1 MTERAIVYTAHP
13 VWDVN
18 VLTTLQ
24 ALMSLNVNTN
34 ELLRVSINPHG
45 RFDIVDFTTPRQ
57 GGRFLHKDAPQEDI
71 PAWIIETISILRITE
86 PRSVVDGIGF
96 KVHDRLYYIV
106 EKRGNHEEN

>member
-1 MTERAIVYTAHP
+1 MITETR
-13 VWDVN
+13 
-18 VLTTLQ
+18 VLLDEST
-24 ALMSLNVNTN
+24 
-34 ELLRVSINPHG
+34 LRVSINSEG

-71 PAWIIETISILRITE
+71 PAWIIEAISILRITE